1 MAIGQ
6 LSGSG
11 LFEKAK
17 KAKIEQ
23 MRAEAK
29 ENVDLAIMH
38 IQISES
44 EKGNKLSLKT
54 LHEQLP
60 TVDNRISS
68 DEYTDGDNTLNAVY
82 TDKKMSFDI
91 TIDSSFNVT
100 VAETPKDNNKFTI
113 TVDEIKTS
121 SIRVTGDSS
130 SLKDFDVANFT
141 YVAQTSDSNQIKV
154 EHVTDISYTVTGLS
168 QGTTYTV
175 YMLAYDKAGNERKS
189 NVKTVTTESIP
200 DGTKQGAITFG
211 ATTWTSG
218 KASIQISTNTNY
230 YIEYQVNGTS
240 GSWTKA
246 ATAGTSITVQNLNH
260 NDIVYAR
267 LTDGTSSGNYANVT
281 IVDVIPPEAFT
292 IKVSNASETSIK
304 IEGSTTDAES
314 GIKDYS
320 YYVKTSSGTVANK
333 KEHTTDTSWE
343 VTGLTNGT
351 EYIVY
356 VIAYDNA
363 GNETKSNEKKITV
376 QKPYA
381 PSGVVQYDAGN
392 WTQKEIQAL
401 QSKSLYNINK
411 SKTASKTAGLD
422 FTFGGFTYEGD
433 TTNASDIA
441 SGNIITSRNQSVTPQ
456 SGYGIPKYSGWQI
469 LTTETKQDENG
480 NTIKNV
486 DGSDRIYV
494 TKIAHAGSPENF
506 VCYAIK
512 DYDNRRVEYILSG
525 GTRQTTYKTYQP
537 RDWSMYKDTNLDAKG
552 YIKDVHVMDYGE
564 ALAIKGSTDS
574 ALSLRATGAYY
585 FLATADIKSKLGM
598 CEVQNGGGMAINNIY
613 YCKGI
618 RPVVTMTD
626 GVYIASGTGT
636 GDDPYVLGKD

>member
-68 DEYTDGDNTLNAVY
+68 DEYTDGDNTLNVVY

-141 YVAQTSDSNQIKV
+141 YVAQTSNLNQIKV

-211 ATTWTSG
+211 TTTWTSG

-281 IVDVIPPEAFT
+281 IVDTIPPEAFT

-304 IEGSTTDAES
+304 IKGTATDNQS

-320 YYVKTSSGTVANK
+320 YYVKTSSGTVVNK
-333 KEHTTDTSWE
+333 KEHTTDASWD

-356 VIAYDNA
+356 MIAYDNV

-376 QKPYA
+376 QKPLNYA
-381 PSGVVQYDAGN
+381 TSGVVQYDAGT
-392 WTQKEIQAL
+392 WTQEEINEL
-401 QSKSLYNINK
+401 GSLYNYN
-411 SKTASKTAGLD
+411 SSHTASTALS
-422 FTFGGFTYEGD
+422 FTFGGFKAGD
-433 TTNASDIA
+433 
-441 SGNIITSRNQSVTPQ
+441 SRNSSVTPQ
-456 SGYGIPKYSGWQI
+456 SGYRTPKYEGWQV
-469 LTTETKQDENG
+469 LESEEKTVNG
-480 NTIKNV
+480 EKRLYIKSIV
-486 DGSDRIYV
+486 
-494 TKIAHAGSPENF
+494 HAGAPENF
-506 VCYAIK
+506 VYYYSQTNDA
-512 DYDNRRVEYILSG
+512 YRAEYILSNG
-525 GTRQTTYKTYQP
+525 KTKNSSLTSNIPTKTRNWDK
-537 RDWSMYKDTNLDAKG
+537 YKDQSKLSLID
-552 YIKDVHVMDYGE
+552 DVHVMTYAE
-564 ALAIKGSTDS
+564 AAKLYNNNAIN
-574 ALSLRATGAYY
+574 TGAYY
-585 FLATADIKSKLGM
+585 WLGSAYNSRNLWDVNDDGFM
-598 CEVQNGGGMAINNIY
+598 GYSY
-613 YCKGI
+613 YNCFGV
-618 RPVVTMTD
+618 RPVVSLKS
-626 GVYIASGTGT
+626 GVYAVSGTGT
-636 GDDPYVLGKD
+636 RDEPYILGKD

>member
-68 DEYTDGDNTLNAVY
+68 DEYTDGDNTLNVVY

-141 YVAQTSDSNQIKV
+141 YVAQTSDLNQIKV

-211 ATTWTSG
+211 TTTWTSG

-281 IVDVIPPEAFT
+281 IVDTIPPEAFT

-304 IEGSTTDAES
+304 IKGTATDNQS

-320 YYVKTSSGTVANK
+320 YYVKTSSGTVVNK
-333 KEHTTDTSWE
+333 KEHTTDASWD

-356 VIAYDNA
+356 MIAYDNA

-376 QKPYA
+376 QKPLNYA
-381 PSGVVQYDAGN
+381 TSGVVQYDAGT
-392 WTQKEIQAL
+392 WTQEEINEL
-401 QSKSLYNINK
+401 GSLYNYN
-411 SKTASKTAGLD
+411 SSHTASAELN
-422 FTFGGFTYEGD
+422 FTFGGFKAGD
-433 TTNASDIA
+433 
-441 SGNIITSRNQSVTPQ
+441 SRNSSVTPQ
-456 SGYGIPKYSGWQI
+456 SGHGTPKYEGWQV
-469 LTTETKQDENG
+469 LESEEKTVNG
-480 NTIKNV
+480 EKRLYIKSIV
-486 DGSDRIYV
+486 
-494 TKIAHAGSPENF
+494 HAGAPENF
-506 VCYAIK
+506 VYYYSQAN
-512 DYDNRRVEYILSG
+512 DAYRAEYILSNG
-525 GTRQTTYKTYQP
+525 KTKNSSLTSNIPTKTRNWDK
-537 RDWSMYKDTNLDAKG
+537 YKDQSKLSLID
-552 YIKDVHVMDYGE
+552 DVHVMTHAE
-564 ALAIKGSTDS
+564 AAKLYNNNAIN
-574 ALSLRATGAYY
+574 TGAYY
-585 FLATADIKSKLGM
+585 WLGSASNNYSLW
-598 CEVQNGGGMAINNIY
+598 NGVNDGRMYSYDDSCFGV
-613 YCKGI
+613 
-618 RPVVTMTD
+618 RPVVSLKS
-626 GVYIASGTGT
+626 GVYAVSGDGSES
-636 GDDPYVLGKD
+636 DPYILGK

>member
-100 VAETPKDNNKFTI
+100 VAETPKDDNKFAI
-113 TVDEIKTS
+113 TVDEVKTN

-130 SLKDFDVANFT
+130 NLKDFDVSNFT

-304 IEGSTTDAES
+304 IKGTATDNQS

-320 YYVKTSSGTVANK
+320 YYVKTSSGTVVNK

-356 VIAYDNA
+356 MIAYDNA
-363 GNETKSNEKKITV
+363 GNETKSDEKKITV
-376 QKPYA
+376 KKPNYA
-381 PSGVVQYDAGN
+381 PYGVVEYDAGN
-392 WTQKEIQAL
+392 WTQAEINEL
-401 QSKSLYNINK
+401 GSLYNYN
-411 SKTASKTAGLD
+411 SSHTVSEALN
-422 FTFGGFTYEGD
+422 FTFGGFKAGD
-433 TTNASDIA
+433 
-441 SGNIITSRNQSVTPQ
+441 SRNSSVSPQ
-456 SGYGIPKYSGWQI
+456 SGYGTPKYEGWQV
-469 LTTETKQDENG
+469 LESEEKTVNG
-480 NTIKNV
+480 EK
-486 DGSDRIYV
+486 RIYIKSIV
-494 TKIAHAGSPENF
+494 HAGAPENF
-506 VCYAIK
+506 VS
-512 DYDNRRVEYILSG
+512 YDSQTNDAYRAEYILSSG
-525 GTRQTTYKTYQP
+525 KIKNSSLTNNIPTKTRNWDK
-537 RDWSMYKDTNLDAKG
+537 YKDQSKLDLISSVRCMTYDDAYKITN
-552 YIKDVHVMDYGE
+552 
-564 ALAIKGSTDS
+564 STSSTNDS
-574 ALSLRATGAYY
+574 RRTTGAYY
-585 FLATADIKSKLGM
+585 WLGSADSSNSMWYVLN
-598 CEVQNGGGMAINNIY
+598 NGGMGNRNSNCI
-613 YCKGI
+613 GV
-618 RPVVTMTD
+618 RPVVSLKS
-626 GVYIASGTGT
+626 GVYAVSGDGS
-636 GDDPYVLGKD
+636 GSDPYILGKD

>member
-23 MRAEAK
+23 MRAETK

-100 VAETPKDNNKFTI
+100 VAETPKDDNKFAI
-113 TVDEIKTS
+113 TVDEVKTN

-130 SLKDFDVANFT
+130 NLKDFDVSNFT

-240 GSWTKA
+240 GSWTKVT
-246 ATAGTSITVQNLNH
+246 TAGTSITVQNLNY

-281 IVDVIPPEAFT
+281 IVDTIPPEAFT
-292 IKVSNASETSIK
+292 VKASNVSETSIK
-304 IEGSTTDAES
+304 IKGTATDNQS

-320 YYVKTSSGTVANK
+320 YYVKTSSGTVVNK

-356 VIAYDNA
+356 MIAYDNA
-363 GNETKSNEKKITV
+363 GNETKSDEKKITV
-376 QKPYA
+376 KKPNYA
-381 PSGVVQYDAGN
+381 PYGVVEYDAGN
-392 WTQKEIQAL
+392 WTQAEINEL
-401 QSKSLYNINK
+401 GSLYNYN
-411 SKTASKTAGLD
+411 SSHTVSEALN
-422 FTFGGFTYEGD
+422 FTFGGFKAGDSRNSSVSSQIGTPKYEG
-433 TTNASDIA
+433 
-441 SGNIITSRNQSVTPQ
+441 
-456 SGYGIPKYSGWQI
+456 WQV
-469 LTTETKQDENG
+469 LESEEKTVNG
-480 NTIKNV
+480 EK
-486 DGSDRIYV
+486 RIYIKSIV
-494 TKIAHAGSPENF
+494 HAGAPENF
-506 VCYAIK
+506 VS
-512 DYDNRRVEYILSG
+512 YDSQTNDAYRAEYILSSG
-525 GTRQTTYKTYQP
+525 KIKNSSLTNNIPTKTRNWDK
-537 RDWSMYKDTNLDAKG
+537 YKDQSKLDLISSVRCMTYDDAYKITN
-552 YIKDVHVMDYGE
+552 
-564 ALAIKGSTDS
+564 STSSTNDS
-574 ALSLRATGAYY
+574 RRTTGAYY
-585 FLATADIKSKLGM
+585 WLGSADSSNSMWYVLN
-598 CEVQNGGGMAINNIY
+598 NGGMGNRNSNCI
-613 YCKGI
+613 GV
-618 RPVVTMTD
+618 RPVVSLKS
-626 GVYIASGTGT
+626 GVYAVSGDGS
-636 GDDPYVLGKD
+636 GSDPYILGKD

>member
-1 MAIGQ
+1 MEKLQLIKKEQQAITLVALVITIIILLILAGVAIGQ

-113 TVDEIKTS
+113 TVDKIKTS

-130 SLKDFDVANFT
+130 NLKDFDVSNFT

-175 YMLAYDKAGNERKS
+175 YMIAYDNAGNERKS

-240 GSWTKA
+240 GSWTKVT
-246 ATAGTSITVQNLNH
+246 TAGTSITVQNLNH

-267 LTDGTSSGNYANVT
+267 LTDGTTSGNYANVT
-281 IVDVIPPEAFT
+281 IVDTIPPKSF
-292 IKVSNASETSIK
+292 IVGVSDVSKASIK
-304 IEGSTTDAES
+304 IVGSTTDAES
-314 GIKDYS
+314 GIKR
-320 YYVKTSSGTVANK
+320 
-333 KEHTTDTSWE
+333 
-343 VTGLTNGT
+343 
-351 EYIVY
+351 
-356 VIAYDNA
+356 
-363 GNETKSNEKKITV
+363 
-376 QKPYA
+376 Q
-381 PSGVVQYDAGN
+381 
-392 WTQKEIQAL
+392 
-401 QSKSLYNINK
+401 
-411 SKTASKTAGLD
+411 
-422 FTFGGFTYEGD
+422 
-433 TTNASDIA
+433 
-441 SGNIITSRNQSVTPQ
+441 
-456 SGYGIPKYSGWQI
+456 
-469 LTTETKQDENG
+469 
-480 NTIKNV
+480 
-486 DGSDRIYV
+486 
-494 TKIAHAGSPENF
+494 
-506 VCYAIK
+506 
-512 DYDNRRVEYILSG
+512 VE
-525 GTRQTTYKTYQP
+525 Q
-537 RDWSMYKDTNLDAKG
+537 
-552 YIKDVHVMDYGE
+552 
-564 ALAIKGSTDS
+564 
-574 ALSLRATGAYY
+574 
-585 FLATADIKSKLGM
+585 
-598 CEVQNGGGMAINNIY
+598 
-613 YCKGI
+613 
-618 RPVVTMTD
+618 
-626 GVYIASGTGT
+626 
-636 GDDPYVLGKD
+636 

>member
-44 EKGNKLSLKT
+44 EKENKLSLKT

-68 DEYTDGDNTLNAVY
+68 DEYTDGDNTLNVVY

-246 ATAGTSITVQNLNH
+246 TTAGTSIKVQNLNH

-281 IVDVIPPEAFT
+281 IVDTIPPEAFT

-320 YYVKTSSGTVANK
+320 YYVKTSSGTVVNK

-363 GNETKSNEKKITV
+363 GNETKSSEKKITV
-376 QKPYA
+376 QKPINYA
-381 PSGVVQYDAGN
+381 TSGVVQYDAGN
-392 WTQKEIQAL
+392 WTQEEIQAL
-401 QSKSLYNINK
+401 QSKNLYNINK
-411 SKTASKTAGLD
+411 SKTASPIAELN
-422 FTFGGFTYEGD
+422 FTFGGFTYKGD

-441 SGNIITSRNQSVTPQ
+441 SGNIITSRNQSVNCRL
-456 SGYGIPKYSGWQI
+456 GNNKGIPKYSGWQI
-469 LTTETKQDENG
+469 LESEVK
-480 NTIKNV
+480 
-486 DGSDRIYV
+486 DGKTYV
-494 TKIAHAGSPENF
+494 KKIVHAGIPENF
-506 VCYAIK
+506 VYWYKKSA
-512 DYDNRRVEYILSG
+512 DNKRAEFILSG
-525 GTRQTTYKTYQP
+525 GTRQTTYNTYQP

-552 YIKDVHVMDYGE
+552 YIKDVHAMDYSE
-564 ALAIKGSTDS
+564 ALAITGNEESTNG
-574 ALSLRATGAYY
+574 LRN
-585 FLATADIKSKLGM
+585 
-598 CEVQNGGGMAINNIY
+598 NGGLYWLASA
-613 YCKGI
+613 CLKGDCDLWI
-618 RPVVTMTD
+618 VDDNGGIDGTRNFYNSWCLGVRPVVSLTS
-626 GVYIASGTGT
+626 GVYIKSGTGT
-636 GDDPYVLGKD
+636 GDDPYILGKD

>member
-1 MAIGQ
+1 MTIGQ

-68 DEYTDGDNTLNAVY
+68 DEYTDGDNTLNVVY

-100 VAETPKDNNKFTI
+100 VAETPKDDNKFAI
-113 TVDEIKTS
+113 TVDEVKTN

-130 SLKDFDVANFT
+130 NLKDFDVSNFT

-281 IVDVIPPEAFT
+281 IVDTIPPETFT

-304 IEGSTTDAES
+304 IKGNATDAES

-320 YYVKTSSGTVANK
+320 YYVKTSSGTVVNK

-356 VIAYDNA
+356 MIAYDNV

-376 QKPYA
+376 KKPINYA
-381 PSGVVQYDAGN
+381 TSGVVQYDAGT
-392 WTQKEIQAL
+392 WTQAEINEL
-401 QSKSLYNINK
+401 GSLYYYNSSHI
-411 SKTASKTAGLD
+411 AGD
-422 FTFGGFTYEGD
+422 AIRFTFGGFKAGD
-433 TTNASDIA
+433 
-441 SGNIITSRNQSVTPQ
+441 SRNSSVSPQ
-456 SGYGIPKYSGWQI
+456 SGKGTPKYEGWI
-469 LTTETKQDENG
+469 VLESEEKTVNG
-480 NTIKNV
+480 EK
-486 DGSDRIYV
+486 RIYIKSIV
-494 TKIAHAGSPENF
+494 HAGAPENF
-506 VCYAIK
+506 VYYYIQ
-512 DYDNRRVEYILSG
+512 DNEAYRAEYILSNG
-525 GTRQTTYKTYQP
+525 KRKNSRLTSYIPTKTRNWDK
-537 RDWSMYKDTNLDAKG
+537 YKDQSKLDLIDSVHCMTYDDSYKITNNTLPTNDSRRTTGAW
-552 YIKDVHVMDYGE
+552 YW
-564 ALAIKGSTDS
+564 LGSTDHAS
-574 ALSLRATGAYY
+574 YLWNV
-585 FLATADIKSKLGM
+585 SKEG
-598 CEVQNGGGMAINNIY
+598 AINNFRD
-613 YCKGI
+613 YCFGV
-618 RPVVTMTD
+618 RPVVSLKS
-626 GVYIASGTGT
+626 GVYAVSGDGT
-636 GDDPYVLGKD
+636 GDDPYILGKD

>member
-68 DEYTDGDNTLNAVY
+68 DEYTDGDNTLNVVY

-100 VAETPKDNNKFTI
+100 VAETPKDDNKFAI
-113 TVDEIKTS
+113 TVDEVKTN

-130 SLKDFDVANFT
+130 NLKDFDVSNFT

-281 IVDVIPPEAFT
+281 IVDTIPPEAFNIT
-292 IKVSNASETSIK
+292 VSNVSETSIK

-320 YYVKTSSGTVANK
+320 YYVKMSSGTVVNK

-343 VTGLTNGT
+343 VTGLTNG
-351 EYIVY
+351 IVY
-356 VIAYDNA
+356 MIAYDNA
-363 GNETKSNEKKITV
+363 GNETKSDEKKITV
-376 QKPYA
+376 QKPL
-381 PSGVVQYDAGN
+381 VVKYDAGT
-392 WTQKEIQAL
+392 WTQAEINEL
-401 QSKSLYNINK
+401 GSLYNYN
-411 SKTASKTAGLD
+411 SGHTASKELN
-422 FTFGGFTYEGD
+422 FTFGGFKAGD
-433 TTNASDIA
+433 
-441 SGNIITSRNQSVTPQ
+441 SRNSSVTPE
-456 SGYGIPKYSGWQI
+456 SRFGTPKYEGWQV
-469 LTTETKQDENG
+469 LESEEKTVNG
-480 NTIKNV
+480 EK
-486 DGSDRIYV
+486 RIYIKSIV
-494 TKIAHAGSPENF
+494 HAGAPENF
-506 VCYAIK
+506 VYYKSQLNDSYRA
-512 DYDNRRVEYILSG
+512 EYILSNG
-525 GTRQTTYKTYQP
+525 KTKNSSLTSNIPTKTRNWDK
-537 RDWSMYKDTNLDAKG
+537 YKDQSKLDLIDSVRCMTYDDAYKITNN
-552 YIKDVHVMDYGE
+552 E
-564 ALAIKGSTDS
+564 STTNDS
-574 ALSLRATGAYY
+574 RRNTGAYY
-585 FLATADIKSKLGM
+585 WLGSASDIHSL
-598 CEVQNGGGMAINNIY
+598 CYVRNNGSMY
-613 YCKGI
+613 YNVSGCTGV
-618 RPVVTMTD
+618 RPVVSLKS
-626 GVYIASGTGT
+626 GVYAVSGTGT
-636 GDDPYVLGKD
+636 GDDPYILGKD

>member
-113 TVDEIKTS
+113 TVNEIKTS

-130 SLKDFDVANFT
+130 NLKDFDVANFT

-175 YMLAYDKAGNERKS
+175 YMIAYDNAGNERKS

-218 KASIQISTNTNY
+218 KASVQISTNTNY

-246 ATAGTSITVQNLNH
+246 TTAGTSITVQNLNH

-281 IVDVIPPEAFT
+281 IVDTIPPEAFT
-292 IKVSNASETSIK
+292 VKASNVSETSIK
-304 IEGSTTDAES
+304 IEGSTTDNQS

-320 YYVKTSSGTVANK
+320 YYVKTSSGTVVNK
-333 KEHTTDTSWE
+333 KEHTTDTSWD

-356 VIAYDNA
+356 MIAYDNA
-363 GNETKSNEKKITV
+363 GNETKSDEKKITV

-456 SGYGIPKYSGWQI
+456 SGWGTPKYSGWQI
-469 LTTETKQDENG
+469 LESKEENG
-480 NTIKNV
+480 KT
-486 DGSDRIYV
+486 YV
-494 TKIAHAGSPENF
+494 TKITHAGSPENF
-506 VCYAIK
+506 VYYYTGTG
-512 DYDNRRVEYILSG
+512 YDNRRVEYILSG
-525 GTRQTTYKTYQP
+525 GQRQTGYSTYQP
-537 RDWSMYKDTNLDAKG
+537 RDWSMYKDKTLEKNG
-552 YIKDVHVMDYGE
+552 YISDVHAMTYDE
-564 ALAIKGSTDS
+564 AYKITGNTSSTTGGM
-574 ALSLRATGAYY
+574 RKTGAYY
-585 FLATADIKSKLGM
+585 WLAFACTSSSSNVWYVNDGSGM
-598 CEVQNGGGMAINNIY
+598 SYDNR
-613 YCKGI
+613 YCWGV
-618 RPVVTMTD
+618 RPVVSLTS
-626 GVYIASGTGT
+626 GIYIKTGTGT
-636 GDDPYVLGKD
+636 EADPYILGKD

>member
-23 MRAEAK
+23 MRSEAK
-29 ENVDLAIMH
+29 ENIDLAIMH

-60 TVDNRISS
+60 TVDNRISA
-68 DEYTDGDNTLNAVY
+68 DEYTDGDNTLNVVY

-141 YVAQTSDSNQIKV
+141 YVARTSDSNQIKV

-211 ATTWTSG
+211 TTTWTSG

-281 IVDVIPPEAFT
+281 IVDTIPPEAFNIT
-292 IKVSNASETSIK
+292 VSNITASGFKMS
-304 IEGSTTDAES
+304 GNTTDNQS

-320 YYVKTSSGTVANK
+320 YYVKTSSGTVVNK
-333 KEHTTDTSWE
+333 KEHTTDASWD

-356 VIAYDNA
+356 MIAYDNA

-376 QKPYA
+376 QKPLNYA
-381 PSGVVQYDAGN
+381 TSGVVQYDAGT
-392 WTQKEIQAL
+392 WTQEEINEL
-401 QSKSLYNINK
+401 GSLYNYN
-411 SKTASKTAGLD
+411 SSHTTSTALS
-422 FTFGGFTYEGD
+422 FTFGGFKAGD
-433 TTNASDIA
+433 
-441 SGNIITSRNQSVTPQ
+441 SRNSSVTPQ
-456 SGYGIPKYSGWQI
+456 SGYGTPKYEGWI
-469 LTTETKQDENG
+469 VLTSQEKTVNG
-480 NTIKNV
+480 EKRLYIKSIV
-486 DGSDRIYV
+486 
-494 TKIAHAGSPENF
+494 HAGAPENF
-506 VCYAIK
+506 AYYYSQKNDVYRA
-512 DYDNRRVEYILSG
+512 EYILSNG
-525 GTRQTTYKTYQP
+525 KTKNSSLTSNIPTKTRNWDK
-537 RDWSMYKDTNLDAKG
+537 YKDQ
-552 YIKDVHVMDYGE
+552 
-564 ALAIKGSTDS
+564 
-574 ALSLRATGAYY
+574 
-585 FLATADIKSKLGM
+585 SKLELIDSVRCMTYEDAYKITNSESTTSDSRRKIGAM
-598 CEVQNGGGMAINNIY
+598 YWLGSAHVSDYLWFVTRYGSMSYSGYFCLGV
-613 YCKGI
+613 
-618 RPVVTMTD
+618 RPVVSLKS
-626 GVYIASGTGT
+626 GVYAVSGDGSES
-636 GDDPYVLGKD
+636 DPYILGKD

>member
-1 MAIGQ
+1 MLSKKNKGITLVALVITIIILLILAGVAIGQ

-121 SIRVTGDSS
+121 SIRVTGDSN
-130 SLKDFDVANFT
+130 SLKGFDVANFT
-141 YVAQTSDSNQIKV
+141 YVAQTSGSNQIKV

-200 DGTKQGAITFG
+200 DGTKKGAITFG

-218 KASIQISTNTNY
+218 KTSIQISTNTNY

-281 IVDVIPPEAFT
+281 IVDTIPPEAFT
-292 IKVSNASETSIK
+292 VKASNVSETSIK
-304 IEGSTTDAES
+304 IKGTATDNQS

-320 YYVKTSSGTVANK
+320 YYVKTSSGIVVNK

-356 VIAYDNA
+356 MIAYDNV

-376 QKPYA
+376 QKPLNYA
-381 PSGVVQYDAGN
+381 TSGAVEYDAGN
-392 WTQKEIQAL
+392 WTQEEINEL
-401 QSKSLYNINK
+401 GNLYNYN
-411 SKTASKTAGLD
+411 SSHTTSAELN
-422 FTFGGFTYEGD
+422 FTFGGFKAGE
-433 TTNASDIA
+433 
-441 SGNIITSRNQSVTPQ
+441 SRNSSVSPQ
-456 SGYGIPKYSGWQI
+456 SGYGTPEYEGWQV
-469 LTTETKQDENG
+469 LESEEKTVNG
-480 NTIKNV
+480 EK
-486 DGSDRIYV
+486 RIYIKSIV
-494 TKIAHAGSPENF
+494 HAGAPENF
-506 VCYAIK
+506 VYYYSQTNDA
-512 DYDNRRVEYILSG
+512 YRAEYILSSG
-525 GTRQTTYKTYQP
+525 KIKNSSLTSNIPTKTRNWDK
-537 RDWSMYKDTNLDAKG
+537 YKDQSKLSLID
-552 YIKDVHVMDYGE
+552 DVHVMTDAE
-564 ALAIKGSTDS
+564 AAKLPNGNARK
-574 ALSLRATGAYY
+574 TGAYY
-585 FLATADIKSKLGM
+585 WLGSAITNNYVWHVKSD
-598 CEVQNGGGMAINNIY
+598 GGLDQYNYRTRCFGV
-613 YCKGI
+613 
-618 RPVVTMTD
+618 RPVVSLKS
-626 GVYIASGTGT
+626 GVYVVSGTGT
-636 GDDPYVLGKD
+636 GDDPYILGKY

>member
-1 MAIGQ
+1 MTIGQ

-141 YVAQTSDSNQIKV
+141 YVAQTSGSNKIKV

-246 ATAGTSITVQNLNH
+246 TTAGTSITVQNLNH

-281 IVDVIPPEAFT
+281 IVDTIPPEAFT
-292 IKVSNASETSIK
+292 VKASNVSETSIK
-304 IEGSTTDAES
+304 IKGTATDNQS

-320 YYVKTSSGTVANK
+320 YYVKTSSGTVVNK

-351 EYIVY
+351 EYIVH

-363 GNETKSNEKKITV
+363 GNETKSDEKKITV
-376 QKPYA
+376 KKPNCA
-381 PSGVVQYDAGN
+381 PYGVVEYDAGN
-392 WTQKEIQAL
+392 WTQAEINEL
-401 QSKSLYNINK
+401 GSLYNYN
-411 SKTASKTAGLD
+411 SSRTVSEALN
-422 FTFGGFTYEGD
+422 FTFGGFKAGDSRNSSASPPSGWGTPKYEG
-433 TTNASDIA
+433 
-441 SGNIITSRNQSVTPQ
+441 
-456 SGYGIPKYSGWQI
+456 WQV
-469 LTTETKQDENG
+469 LESEEKTVNG
-480 NTIKNV
+480 EKRLYIKSIV
-486 DGSDRIYV
+486 
-494 TKIAHAGSPENF
+494 HAGAPENF
-506 VCYAIK
+506 VYYWDQSNDA
-512 DYDNRRVEYILSG
+512 YRAEYILSSG
-525 GTRQTTYKTYQP
+525 KTKNSSLTSNIPTKTRNWDK
-537 RDWSMYKDTNLDAKG
+537 YKDQSKLSLID
-552 YIKDVHVMDYGE
+552 DVHVMTYAE
-564 ALAIKGSTDS
+564 AAKLPNDNARK
-574 ALSLRATGAYY
+574 TGAYY
-585 FLATADIKSKLGM
+585 WLGSAN
-598 CEVQNGGGMAINNIY
+598 NGSALWSVGSIGRMYDDGGN
-613 YCKGI
+613 YCFGV
-618 RPVVTMTD
+618 RPVVSLKS
-626 GVYIASGTGT
+626 GVYIKAGTGT
-636 GDDPYVLGKD
+636 EADPYILGKD

>member
-68 DEYTDGDNTLNAVY
+68 DEYTDGDNTLNVVY

-130 SLKDFDVANFT
+130 SLKDFDVSNFT

-240 GSWTKA
+240 GSWTKVT
-246 ATAGTSITVQNLNH
+246 TAGTSITVQNLNY

-281 IVDVIPPEAFT
+281 IVDTIPPEAFT
-292 IKVSNASETSIK
+292 VKASNVSETSIK
-304 IEGSTTDAES
+304 IKGTATDNQS

-320 YYVKTSSGTVANK
+320 YYVKTSSGTVVNK

-356 VIAYDNA
+356 MIAYDNA
-363 GNETKSNEKKITV
+363 GNETKSDEKKITV
-376 QKPYA
+376 KKPNCA
-381 PSGVVQYDAGN
+381 PYGVVEYDAGN
-392 WTQKEIQAL
+392 WTQAEINEL
-401 QSKSLYNINK
+401 GSLYNYN
-411 SKTASKTAGLD
+411 SSRTVSEALN
-422 FTFGGFTYEGD
+422 FTFGGFKAGD
-433 TTNASDIA
+433 
-441 SGNIITSRNQSVTPQ
+441 SRNSSVSPQ
-456 SGYGIPKYSGWQI
+456 SGYGTPKYEGWQV
-469 LTTETKQDENG
+469 LESEEKTVNG
-480 NTIKNV
+480 EK
-486 DGSDRIYV
+486 RIYIKSIV
-494 TKIAHAGSPENF
+494 HAGAPENF
-506 VCYAIK
+506 VFYYTNQGNDA
-512 DYDNRRVEYILSG
+512 YRAEYILSNG
-525 GTRQTTYKTYQP
+525 KTKNSSLTSNIPTKTRNWDK
-537 RDWSMYKDTNLDAKG
+537 YKDQSKLDLIDSVRCMTYNDAYKITN
-552 YIKDVHVMDYGE
+552 
-564 ALAIKGSTDS
+564 STSGNNDS
-574 ALSLRATGAYY
+574 RRTTGAYY
-585 FLATADIKSKLGM
+585 WLGSASSR
-598 CEVQNGGGMAINNIY
+598 Q
-613 YCKGI
+613 
-618 RPVVTMTD
+618 RLVVC
-626 GVYIASGTGT
+626 VF
-636 GDDPYVLGKD
+636 

>member
-6 LSGSG
+6 LLGSG

-68 DEYTDGDNTLNAVY
+68 DEYTDGDNTLNVVY

-130 SLKDFDVANFT
+130 SLKDFDVSNFT

-246 ATAGTSITVQNLNH
+246 TTAGTSITVQNLNH

-267 LTDGTSSGNYANVT
+267 LTDGTTSGNYANVT
-281 IVDVIPPEAFT
+281 IVDTIPPEAFNIT
-292 IKVSNASETSIK
+292 VSNITASGFKMS
-304 IEGSTTDAES
+304 GNTTDNQS

-320 YYVKTSSGTVANK
+320 YYVKTSSGTVVNK

-343 VTGLTNGT
+343 VTGLTKGT

-356 VIAYDNA
+356 MIAYDNA
-363 GNETKSNEKKITV
+363 ENETKSAEKKITV
-376 QKPYA
+376 QKPLNYA
-381 PSGVVQYDAGN
+381 TSGVVQYDAGN
-392 WTQKEIQAL
+392 WTQEEINEL
-401 QSKSLYNINK
+401 GSLYNYN
-411 SKTASKTAGLD
+411 SSHTSSYELN
-422 FTFGGFTYEGD
+422 FTFGGFKAGDSRNSSVSPESGKGTPTYEGWIVLESEEK
-433 TTNASDIA
+433 T
-441 SGNIITSRNQSVTPQ
+441 V
-456 SGYGIPKYSGWQI
+456 
-469 LTTETKQDENG
+469 NG
-480 NTIKNV
+480 EKRLYIKSIV
-486 DGSDRIYV
+486 
-494 TKIAHAGSPENF
+494 HAGAPENF
-506 VCYAIK
+506 VYWYSQGNDA
-512 DYDNRRVEYILSG
+512 YVAEYILSSG
-525 GTRQTTYKTYQP
+525 KIKNSSLTSNIPTKTRNWDK
-537 RDWSMYKDTNLDAKG
+537 YKDQSKLDLIDSVRCMTYDDAYKITNDKSQTG
-552 YIKDVHVMDYGE
+552 DPRRK
-564 ALAIKGSTDS
+564 
-574 ALSLRATGAYY
+574 TGAMYW
-585 FLATADIKSKLGM
+585 LGSAYKG
-598 CEVQNGGGMAINNIY
+598 EYLWNVNNNGDVDCNVHECAGV
-613 YCKGI
+613 
-618 RPVVTMTD
+618 RPVVSLKS
-626 GVYIASGTGT
+626 GVYVVSGTGT
-636 GDDPYVLGKD
+636 GDDPYILGKD

>member
-100 VAETPKDNNKFTI
+100 VAETPKDDNKFAI
-113 TVDEIKTS
+113 TVDEVKTN

-130 SLKDFDVANFT
+130 SLKGFDVANFT
-141 YVAQTSDSNQIKV
+141 YVAQTSGSNKIKV

-200 DGTKQGAITFG
+200 DGTKQGAVTFG

-230 YIEYQVNGTS
+230 YIEYQVNSTS
-240 GSWTKA
+240 GSWTKVT
-246 ATAGTSITVQNLNH
+246 TAGTSITVQNLNY

-281 IVDVIPPEAFT
+281 IVDTIPPEAFT
-292 IKVSNASETSIK
+292 VKASNVSETSIK
-304 IEGSTTDAES
+304 IKGTATDNQS

-320 YYVKTSSGTVANK
+320 YYVKTSSGTVVNK

-343 VTGLTNGT
+343 VSGLTNGT

-356 VIAYDNA
+356 MIAYDNA
-363 GNETKSNEKKITV
+363 GNETKSDERKITV
-376 QKPYA
+376 KKPNCA
-381 PSGVVQYDAGN
+381 PYGVVEYDAGN
-392 WTQKEIQAL
+392 WTQAEINEL
-401 QSKSLYNINK
+401 GSLYNYN
-411 SKTASKTAGLD
+411 SSRTVSEALN
-422 FTFGGFTYEGD
+422 FTFGGFKAGD
-433 TTNASDIA
+433 
-441 SGNIITSRNQSVTPQ
+441 SR
-456 SGYGIPKYSGWQI
+456 K
-469 LTTETKQDENG
+469 
-480 NTIKNV
+480 
-486 DGSDRIYV
+486 
-494 TKIAHAGSPENF
+494 
-506 VCYAIK
+506 
-512 DYDNRRVEYILSG
+512 
-525 GTRQTTYKTYQP
+525 
-537 RDWSMYKDTNLDAKG
+537 
-552 YIKDVHVMDYGE
+552 
-564 ALAIKGSTDS
+564 
-574 ALSLRATGAYY
+574 
-585 FLATADIKSKLGM
+585 
-598 CEVQNGGGMAINNIY
+598 
-613 YCKGI
+613 
-618 RPVVTMTD
+618 
-626 GVYIASGTGT
+626 
-636 GDDPYVLGKD
+636 

>member
-60 TVDNRISS
+60 TVDNRISA
-68 DEYTDGDNTLNAVY
+68 DEYTDGDNTLNVVY

-456 SGYGIPKYSGWQI
+456 SGEGTPKYSGWQI
-469 LTTETKQDENG
+469 LESKEENG
-480 NTIKNV
+480 KT
-486 DGSDRIYV
+486 YV
-494 TKIAHAGSPENF
+494 TKITHAGSPENF
-506 VCYAIK
+506 VYYYTTS
-512 DYDNRRVEYILSG
+512 YDNRRVEYILSG
-525 GTRQTTYKTYQP
+525 GQRQTGYSTYQP
-537 RDWSMYKDTNLDAKG
+537 RDWNMYKDKTLEKNG
-552 YIKDVHVMDYGE
+552 YISDVHAMTYDE
-564 ALAIKGSTDS
+564 AYKITGNTGSTTGM
-574 ALSLRATGAYY
+574 RNTGACYW
-585 FLATADIKSKLGM
+585 LASAYASYDSN
-598 CEVQNGGGMAINNIY
+598 VWRVHDNGCMYDNHN
-613 YCKGI
+613 YCWGV
-618 RPVVTMTD
+618 RPVVSLTS
-626 GVYIASGTGT
+626 GVYIKAGTGT
-636 GDDPYVLGKD
+636 EADPYILGKD

>member
-60 TVDNRISS
+60 TVDNRISA

-141 YVAQTSDSNQIKV
+141 YVAQTSGSNKIKV

-246 ATAGTSITVQNLNH
+246 TTAGTSITVQNLNH

-267 LTDGTSSGNYANVT
+267 LSDGTSSGNYANVT
-281 IVDVIPPEAFT
+281 IVDTIPPEAFT
-292 IKVSNASETSIK
+292 ANASNVSETSIK
-304 IEGSTTDAES
+304 IKGTTPDNQS

-320 YYVKTSSGTVANK
+320 YYVKTSSGTVVNK

-351 EYIVY
+351 EYLVY
-356 VIAYDNA
+356 MIAYDNA

-376 QKPYA
+376 QKPINYA
-381 PSGVVQYDAGN
+381 TSGVVEYDAGT
-392 WTQKEIQAL
+392 WTQEEIQTL
-401 QSKSLYNINK
+401 QSDNLYNINK
-411 SKTASKTAGLD
+411 ERYANETAGLN
-422 FTFGGFTYEGD
+422 FTFGGFTYKGD

-441 SGNIITSRNQSVTPQ
+441 SGNIITSRNQSVQ
-456 SGYGIPKYSGWQI
+456 SGMGTPKYSGWQI
-469 LTTETKQDENG
+469 LESKEENG
-480 NTIKNV
+480 RT
-486 DGSDRIYV
+486 YV
-494 TKIAHAGSPENF
+494 SKITHAGSPENF
-506 VCYAIK
+506 VSYCKTNI
-512 DYDNRRVEYILSG
+512 DNKKAEYILSG
-525 GTRQTTYKTYQP
+525 GKRQTKYNTYKP
-537 RDWSMYKDTNLDAKG
+537 RDWSMYKDKNLNAKG
-552 YIKDVHVMDYGE
+552 YIKDVHAMDYSE
-564 ALAIKGSTDS
+564 ALAITGSEDETKG
-574 ALSLRATGAYY
+574 LRNTGARYWLASASSY
-585 FLATADIKSKLGM
+585 FDS
-598 CEVQNGGGMAINNIY
+598 VW
-613 YCKGI
+613 
-618 RPVVTMTD
+618 
-626 GVYIASGTGT
+626 
-636 GDDPYVLGKD
+636 YVDNRR

>member
-17 KAKIEQ
+17 KTKIEQ

-60 TVDNRISS
+60 TVDNRISA
-68 DEYTDGDNTLNAVY
+68 DEYTDGDNTLNVVY

-91 TIDSSFNVT
+91 TIDSSFNIT
-100 VAETPKDNNKFTI
+100 VAETPKDNNKFEI
-113 TVDEIKTS
+113 TVDEVKTN

-130 SLKDFDVANFT
+130 SLKDFEVANFT
-141 YVAQTSDSNQIKV
+141 YVAQTSDSDKIKV

-175 YMLAYDKAGNERKS
+175 YMIAYDNAGNERKS

-200 DGTKQGAITFG
+200 DGTKQGTIIFG
-211 ATTWTSG
+211 TTTWTSG

-230 YIEYQVNGTS
+230 YVEYQVNGTS

-246 ATAGTSITVQNLNH
+246 TTAGTSITVQNLNY

-281 IVDVIPPEAFT
+281 IVDTIPPEVFT
-292 IKVSNASETSIK
+292 VKASNASETSIK

-320 YYVKTSSGTVANK
+320 YYVEKLDGTVANK
-333 KEHTTDTSWE
+333 KEHTTSTSVS

-356 VIAYDNA
+356 MIAYDNA

-376 QKPYA
+376 QKPLNYA
-381 PSGVVQYDAGN
+381 RSGVVEYDAGN
-392 WTQKEIQAL
+392 WTQAEINEL
-401 QSKSLYNINK
+401 GNLYN
-411 SKTASKTAGLD
+411 SKDYTTEELN
-422 FTFGGFTYEGD
+422 FTFSGFKAGD
-433 TTNASDIA
+433 
-441 SGNIITSRNQSVTPQ
+441 SRNSNVKGRFRRMA
-456 SGYGIPKYSGWQI
+456 SIRKRRKNSKWRKKIIYKKHKYRRS
-469 LTTETKQDENG
+469 T
-480 NTIKNV
+480 
-486 DGSDRIYV
+486 R
-494 TKIAHAGSPENF
+494 KI
-506 VCYAIK
+506 CI
-512 DYDNRRVEYILSG
+512 
-525 GTRQTTYKTYQP
+525 
-537 RDWSMYKDTNLDAKG
+537 
-552 YIKDVHVMDYGE
+552 
-564 ALAIKGSTDS
+564 
-574 ALSLRATGAYY
+574 
-585 FLATADIKSKLGM
+585 FLYSSI
-598 CEVQNGGGMAINNIY
+598 
-613 YCKGI
+613 
-618 RPVVTMTD
+618 
-626 GVYIASGTGT
+626 
-636 GDDPYVLGKD
+636 

>member
-141 YVAQTSDSNQIKV
+141 YVAQTSGSNKIKV

-211 ATTWTSG
+211 ATTWTNG

-246 ATAGTSITVQNLNH
+246 ATAGKSITVQNLNH

-281 IVDVIPPEAFT
+281 IVDTIPPKSFIVKA
-292 IKVSNASETSIK
+292 SNASETSIK

-320 YYVKTSSGTVANK
+320 YYVKTSSGTVVNK

-343 VTGLTNGT
+343 VTGLTNG
-351 EYIVY
+351 IVY
-356 VIAYDNA
+356 MIAYDNA
-363 GNETKSNEKKITV
+363 GNETKSDEKKITV
-376 QKPYA
+376 QKPL
-381 PSGVVQYDAGN
+381 VVKYDAGT
-392 WTQKEIQAL
+392 WTQAEINEL
-401 QSKSLYNINK
+401 GSLYNYN
-411 SKTASKTAGLD
+411 SGHTASTALN
-422 FTFGGFTYEGD
+422 FTFGGFKAGD
-433 TTNASDIA
+433 
-441 SGNIITSRNQSVTPQ
+441 SRNSSVSPQ
-456 SGYGIPKYSGWQI
+456 SGWGTPKYEGWQVLESEEKI
-469 LTTETKQDENG
+469 VNG
-480 NTIKNV
+480 EKRLYIKSIV
-486 DGSDRIYV
+486 
-494 TKIAHAGSPENF
+494 HAGAPENF
-506 VCYAIK
+506 VYYYSYSQTNDA
-512 DYDNRRVEYILSG
+512 YRAEYILSNG
-525 GTRQTTYKTYQP
+525 KTKNSSLTSNIPTKTRNWDK
-537 RDWSMYKDTNLDAKG
+537 YKDQSKLDL
-552 YIKDVHVMDYGE
+552 IDDVHVMTYAE
-564 ALAIKGSTDS
+564 AAKLPNDNA
-574 ALSLRATGAYY
+574 RNTGAYY
-585 FLATADIKSKLGM
+585 WLGSAYSDYDLWYVIM
-598 CEVQNGGGMAINNIY
+598 GGLMRYDYYNGYNCFGV
-613 YCKGI
+613 
-618 RPVVTMTD
+618 RPVVSLKS
-626 GVYIASGTGT
+626 GVYAVSGDGT
-636 GDDPYVLGKD
+636 GDDPYILGKD